1 MLSENITALAE
12 ALSKYDDTGLSFEPQ
27 GVVEM
32 VEMLNGMAEDAA
44 DLERRVRF
52 KRIMNKA
59 APFAIPAGTNVVR
72 IGGGS

>member
-52 KRIMNKA
+52 KRIMDKA

-72 IGGGS
+72 IGGS

>member
-1 MLSENITALAE
+1 MLSGKITTLAE
-12 ALSKYDDTGLSFEPQ
+12 ALSKYNDTGLSFEPQ

-32 VEMLNGMAEDAA
+32 VKMLNGMAEDAA

-52 KRIMNKA
+52 KRVMNKA
-59 APFAIPAGTNVVR
+59 APFTIPADSNVVR